1 MDNVKSTGKFEIIEQ
16 ALQEA
21 VGGGVEPI
29 DACAVTCSVFSM
41 DVCNIDL
48 CTVRPQLQRK

>member
-1 MDNVKSTGKFEIIEQ
+1 MNKEQSNKIEVIEQ

-21 VGGGVEPI
+21 VGGGMIPVCGI
-29 DACAVTCSVFSM
+29 SCHIFSK

-48 CTVRPQLQRK
+48 FDAGPARL

>member
-1 MDNVKSTGKFEIIEQ
+1 MDNVKSAGKFEIIEQ

-21 VGGGVEPI
+21 VGGGVFQ
-29 DACAVTCSVFSM
+29 DHDVCAITCSIFSR

-48 CTVRPQLQRK
+48 CSVSN